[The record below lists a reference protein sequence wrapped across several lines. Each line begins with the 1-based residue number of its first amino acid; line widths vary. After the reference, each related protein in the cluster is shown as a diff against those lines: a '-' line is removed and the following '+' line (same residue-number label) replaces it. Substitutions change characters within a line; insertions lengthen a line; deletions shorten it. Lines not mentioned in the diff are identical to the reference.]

1 MRSQALANPEDFGR
15 VGEAVVD
22 GDDVATSDEDEESAG
37 EQTDEEDGDITGD
50 WNDEE
55 PSW

>member
-1 MRSQALANPEDFGR
+1 
-15 VGEAVVD
+15 VGEKVVD
-22 GDDVATSDEDEESAG
+22 GDDVATSDEDSAG